1 TCPPWS
7 SPQLFPDSL
16 SKAAVLRDV
25 CCSLSLLSTQLLI
38 SSHTTKLTVLQPYTT
53 YFLLFLWLLYT
64 TDLSLSLSLLPLP
77 QTLLSLWYLLQ
88 RNSINSLVFVVGGF
102 RISCLFPPDSGNPLT
117 GIWGKSRNLL
127 SVFCCCCNTGYSYYR
142 QLHSKV
148 TGVDTAHRQRE
159 KHSVMDEDEEYSSL
173 RAKQLEKKE
182 AELKALDAFFK
193 EQLAQLEKRNLDR
206 YKQTEKQFHD
216 QATKSEALVK
226 ARNTE
231 PVCINLQ
238 SQILNCYKENREQTL
253 QCSDLAKTYMQCI
266 DAAKKNLL
274 VNHG

>member
-1 TCPPWS
+1 MGSGQSATRKVSFGVDDEDRVRVLRGVKLSEDVLQRMRGAGPANQTADLKPPPPTS
-7 SPQLFPDSL
+7 PKKESPPPSPRPSPTQQQRQPRPQPSPQTAHSDTKEELKKRYEL
-16 SKAAVLRDV
+16 QQTVVQEELTKVNRREREAARTEMSKALYRERLQS
-25 CCSLSLLSTQLLI
+25 CQEREM
-38 SSHTTKLTVLQPYTT
+38 TK
-53 YFLLFLWLLYT
+53 
-64 TDLSLSLSLLPLP
+64 
-77 QTLLSLWYLLQ
+77 
-88 RNSINSLVFVVGGF
+88 
-102 RISCLFPPDSGNPLT
+102 
-117 GIWGKSRNLL
+117 
-127 SVFCCCCNTGYSYYR
+127 
-142 QLHSKV
+142 
-148 TGVDTAHRQRE
+148 
-159 KHSVMDEDEEYSSL
+159 L

>member
-1 TCPPWS
+1 MGSGQSATRKVSFGVDDEDRVRVLRGVKLSEDVLQRMRGTGPANQTADIKPPPPTS
-7 SPQLFPDSL
+7 PKKESPPPSPRPSPTQQQRQPRPQPSPQTAHTDTKEELKKSYERQQTVVQEEL
-16 SKAAVLRDV
+16 TKVARREREAARTEMSKALYRER
-25 CCSLSLLSTQLLI
+25 
-38 SSHTTKLTVLQPYTT
+38 LQ
-53 YFLLFLWLLYT
+53 
-64 TDLSLSLSLLPLP
+64 
-77 QTLLSLWYLLQ
+77 
-88 RNSINSLVFVVGGF
+88 
-102 RISCLFPPDSGNPLT
+102 
-117 GIWGKSRNLL
+117 SR
-127 SVFCCCCNTGYSYYR
+127 
-142 QLHSKV
+142 QE
-148 TGVDTAHRQRE
+148 RE
-159 KHSVMDEDEEYSSL
+159 KAKL
-173 RAKQLEKKE
+173 LAKQLEKKE

>member
-1 TCPPWS
+1 MGSGQSATRKVSFGVDDEDRVRVLRGVKLSEDVLQRMRGAGPANQTADLKPPPPTSPTKESPPPSPCPSPTQQQRQPGPQP
-7 SPQLFPDSL
+7 SPQTAHSDTKEELKKRYERQQTVVQEEL
-16 SKAAVLRDV
+16 TKVARWEREAARTEMSKALYRERLQS
-25 CCSLSLLSTQLLI
+25 CQEREK
-38 SSHTTKLTVLQPYTT
+38 TKLL
-53 YFLLFLWLLYT
+53 
-64 TDLSLSLSLLPLP
+64 
-77 QTLLSLWYLLQ
+77 
-88 RNSINSLVFVVGGF
+88 
-102 RISCLFPPDSGNPLT
+102 
-117 GIWGKSRNLL
+117 
-127 SVFCCCCNTGYSYYR
+127 
-142 QLHSKV
+142 
-148 TGVDTAHRQRE
+148 
-159 KHSVMDEDEEYSSL
+159 
-173 RAKQLEKKE
+173 AKQLEKKE